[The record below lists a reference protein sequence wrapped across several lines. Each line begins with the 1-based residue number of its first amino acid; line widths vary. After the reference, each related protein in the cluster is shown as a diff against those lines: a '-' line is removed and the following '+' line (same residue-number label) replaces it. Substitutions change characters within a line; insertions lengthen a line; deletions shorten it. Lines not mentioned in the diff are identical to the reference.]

1 VDLDAVCEEAEM
13 AHADEASGDDV
24 TQEAPDEFHAAQG
37 SGLCAAAV
45 SAILETES
53 DLTIVTG
60 HDAFVADGDSV
71 GVSAE
76 IAQDLFGSS
85 HWGLGVDDEFLNG
98 GATEQKATRG
108 LRDAQTVLGEGDF
121 KRLEELPSKDD
132 GEFPDRQKESRSGRD
147 PLSPIEAQSSTG
159 RDAVDVWEIPEL
171 LIPRVENGDEAR
183 CGSEAA
189 AAHLDHGLRGGLKQ
203 QGVGDARIAT
213 EEGDETRRESE
224 DLMKVEN
231 REEVMHL
238 GLDPEGLIQAL
249 TLGAVSI
256 AAGVVDGN
264 FTSAVIA
271 SLLVSA
277 QGRGATRGERLHHP
291 GFVVT
296 ER

>member
-1 VDLDAVCEEAEM
+1 M
-13 AHADEASGDDV
+13 AHADEAFRDDV
-24 TQEAPDEFHAAQG
+24 TQKAPDEVQAAQG

-53 DLTIVTG
+53 DLAIVVG
-60 HDAFVADGDSV
+60 DDAFVADGDSV

-76 IAQDLFGSS
+76 VAQDLFGSG
-85 HWGLGVDDEFLNG
+85 HGGLGVDDEFLNG
-98 GATEQKATRG
+98 RATEQKATRG
-108 LRDAQTVLGEGDF
+108 LRDAQTALGEGDF

-132 GEFPDRQKESRSGRD
+132 GEFPDREKESRSGRD

-171 LIPRVENGDEAR
+171 LIPRVENGDEAG
-183 CGSEAA
+183 CGSEVTAT
-189 AAHLDHGLRGGLKQ
+189 HLDHGLRCGLEQ
-203 QGVGDARIAT
+203 EGVGDGRIAA
-213 EEGDETRRESE
+213 EERMETGRESE
-224 DLMKVEN
+224 DLVKVEN
-231 REEVMHL
+231 GEEVMHL

-256 AAGVVDGN
+256 AAGVVDGT

-291 GFVVT
+291 GFVVA